1 MIISASTVKDSRE
14 NVDKFVRRNLLGG
27 IDHMVVFLDA
37 PMPPVE
43 DLLESHAEV
52 TWVPAYGDWWADQ
65 PCGGLSERQ
74 VSNSGLLSRLVAGYP
89 WAEWMFHLDGDEVA
103 RIDRSALGRL
113 GTEVRAVK
121 LSTMEAVSRLHPGG
135 DPTLFKRLLTDDE
148 LTLLSQL
155 GVIPRANPRAY
166 FRGHTSG
173 RPGLRPSPD
182 LALSPQHV
190 VDTRTGDR
198 LAAVEDPGLTVLHYE
213 SPDSQE
219 FVRKWTALLDSGG
232 GTKQYG
238 KRELVARAV
247 GALLALDLTAADR
260 TTWFETLF
268 ERCAV
273 DDVETLTRLRLLVEV
288 DPDVAVQSAPPVPA
302 VDVAQLRTLL
312 DRAYEVPKKQFRP
325 RAVNRRA
332 TKTLSRLRRG
342 I

>member
-43 DLLESHAEV
+43 DLLESHADV

-65 PCGGLSERQ
+65 PCGGLSDRQ

-103 RIDRSALGRL
+103 RIDRSALDRL
-113 GTEVRAVK
+113 GPEVRAVR
-121 LSTMEAVSRLHPGG
+121 LSTMEAVSRLHPEG

-155 GVIPRANPRAY
+155 GVIPRATPRAY

-182 LALSPQHV
+182 LALSSQHV

-238 KRELVARAV
+238 KRQLVA
-247 GALLALDLTAADR
+247 DSLT
-260 TTWFETLF
+260 TVM
-268 ERCAV
+268 RCKV
-273 DDVETLTRLRLLVEV
+273 LR
-288 DPDVAVQSAPPVPA
+288 S
-302 VDVAQLRTLL
+302 
-312 DRAYEVPKKQFRP
+312 
-325 RAVNRRA
+325 
-332 TKTLSRLRRG
+332 G
-342 I
+342 